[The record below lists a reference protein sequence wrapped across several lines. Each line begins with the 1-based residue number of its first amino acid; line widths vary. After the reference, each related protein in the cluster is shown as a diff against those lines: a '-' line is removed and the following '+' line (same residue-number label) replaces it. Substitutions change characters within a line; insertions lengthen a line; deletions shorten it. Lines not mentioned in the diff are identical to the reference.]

1 MTKQI
6 FRAAFAAA
14 LLFGAPVLGANSAQ
28 AVGDP
33 ARGKAAFQAQC
44 AICHATVPGKTLVG
58 PSLAGVAGRA
68 AGKGAG
74 FAYSPALAKAGVKWD
89 AAHLDLW
96 LTGPAKLVPGNR
108 MPYAG
113 MANAAQRA
121 DVVAYLG
128 TLK

>member
-1 MTKQI
+1 MTHQI

-28 AVGDP
+28 AGGDP

-44 AICHATVPGKTLVG
+44 AICHTTVPGKTLVG
-58 PSLAGVAGRA
+58 PSLAGVAGRV

-74 FAYSPALAKAGVKWD
+74 FAYSPALAKAGFKWD
-89 AAHLDLW
+89 AAHLDQW
-96 LTGPAKLVPGNR
+96 LTAPAKLVPGNK

-113 MANAAQRA
+113 MANPAQRA

>member
-1 MTKQI
+1 MTHQF

-14 LLFGAPVLGANSAQ
+14 LLFGAPVLGANAAQ
-28 AVGDP
+28 AAGDP

-68 AGKGAG
+68 AGKGAS
-74 FAYSPALAKAGVKWD
+74 FAYSPALAKAGFKWD

-96 LTGPAKLVPGNR
+96 LTAPAKLVPGNR

-113 MANAAQRA
+113 MANAAQRG

>member
-28 AVGDP
+28 AAGDP

-58 PSLAGVAGRA
+58 PSLAGVAGRV

-74 FAYSPALAKAGVKWD
+74 FAYSPALAKAGFKWD
-89 AAHLDLW
+89 VAHLDRW
-96 LTGPAKLVPGNR
+96 LTGPAKLVPGNK

-113 MANAAQRA
+113 MANPAQRA